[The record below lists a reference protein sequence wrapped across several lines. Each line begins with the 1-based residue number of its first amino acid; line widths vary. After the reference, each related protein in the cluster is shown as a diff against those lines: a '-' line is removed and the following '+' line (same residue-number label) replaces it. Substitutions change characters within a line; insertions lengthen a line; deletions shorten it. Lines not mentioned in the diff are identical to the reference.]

1 METKICSFEQNNIT
15 FLLSKDNGMMINAT
29 EMAKVFGKQVNEFMS
44 NERTVLFIKECLNNG
59 NSRYINISNQDEL
72 YRTNQKSGT
81 FMHRIL
87 ALKFAAWLS
96 PKFELWIYSTI
107 EKLLFGKHVDREQ
120 SFERTLSLQKELD
133 ILRDKPNKTGAD
145 FERYL
150 EIQTLIR
157 REKTVRSL
165 LTKESINEMA
175 DLFKEQE

>member
-1 METKICSFEQNNIT
+1 METKIISFEENNIT

-29 EMAKVFGKQVNEFMS
+29 EMAKIFGKQVNEFMS
-44 NERTVLFIKECLNNG
+44 NESTILFVKEALNNG

>member
-1 METKICSFEQNNIT
+1 METKIISFEENNIT

-29 EMAKVFGKQVNEFMS
+29 EMAKIFGKQVNEFMS
-44 NERTVLFIKECLNNG
+44 NESTILFVKEALNNG

-87 ALKFAAWLS
+87 ALKFAACLS